1 MQSRFLVG
9 TLGRLVG
16 GKRRG
21 REVNTA
27 TVAAV
32 DYERFGFHAVSNVL
46 AVATSFQWEGGILS
60 HGAKIF
66 GLTEIVA

>member
-1 MQSRFLVG
+1 VKLVG
-9 TLGRLVG
+9 R
-16 GKRRG
+16 KRRG
-21 REVNTA
+21 TEENTA

-32 DYERFGFHAVSNVL
+32 DNESFGFHAVSNVL
-46 AVATSFQWEGGILS
+46 AVATSFYWEGGILS